1 MATKWRRRE
10 ETTTMDTDSIQLIHE
25 LIKLQ
30 ARRTPERTAVIWR
43 DRRLSYSE
51 LMNEVTRLSACL
63 RGRGVKAECVVGV
76 CLERSL
82 EVLIAL
88 LAVLDAGG
96 AYLPLDPAFPTERIA
111 FMLDDSRAHALIT
124 HSGLASRFTASTVQT
139 LAIDRPH
146 EWGASIEAPGYVAPT
161 AASLAYLMYTSGS
174 TGVPK
179 GVMVEHRN
187 VVNFFRGMDEV
198 LGTEPGVWLA
208 VTSISFDISVL
219 ELLWTLTRGFVVVIQ
234 GDEEKLT
241 AGEYGFAEQITRH
254 SVTHLQCTP
263 TMAELVI
270 RRPLMAEGLKTLR
283 KLLVGGEPLP
293 AELAD
298 SLRRLVS
305 GEVHNMYGPT
315 ETTIWST
322 TAAIRAGEAVTIGR
336 PILNTQIC
344 IVRDDGCECPRGE
357 IGEIF
362 IGGDGVARGY
372 WQRPEL
378 TAQRFV
384 DLRFEGEAARR
395 FYRTGDLARYREDGN
410 IEFHGRVDH
419 QIKLRGYRV
428 ELGEVEAILGGHPA
442 VAQVVVCPYGQAGS
456 AQLAAYLVLE
466 PECAVTQDELRE
478 FARNKLPDYM
488 IPAVY
493 AFLPGLPLT
502 PNGKIDR
509 NALPKPNSLSAATTV
524 AESAAPATTLETT
537 IADVFNEALGV
548 AVGLERNFFEM
559 GATSLVIAE
568 AAATLA
574 DRLHQPLKITDLF
587 AHPTVK
593 ALALF
598 VGNHHHLDHTSQRA
612 ADRGAARRAAL
623 ARRRAARSG
632 QNAS

>member
-1 MATKWRRRE
+1 
-10 ETTTMDTDSIQLIHE
+10 MDADSIQLIHE
-25 LIKLQ
+25 SIKRQ
-30 ARRTPERTAVIWR
+30 ARLTPERTAVIWR
-43 DRRLSYSE
+43 NRRLSYSE
-51 LMNEVTRLSACL
+51 LMNEVTRLSVCL

-88 LAVLDAGG
+88 LAVLEAGG

-111 FMLDDSRAHALIT
+111 FMLDDSRAHTLIT
-124 HSGLASRFTASTVQT
+124 HSGLASRFAASTVQT
-139 LAIDRPH
+139 LIIDRPH
-146 EWGASIEAPGYVAPT
+146 EWGASIEAAGNPAPT
-161 AASLAYLMYTSGS
+161 PASLAYLMYTSGS

-219 ELLWTLTRGFVVVIQ
+219 ELLWTLARGFVVVIM

-241 AGEYGFAEQITRH
+241 AGEYGLAEQIARH

-263 TMAELVI
+263 TMAELLI
-270 RRPLMAEGLKTLR
+270 RRATMAEGLKTLR
-283 KLLVGGEPLP
+283 KLLVGGEALP
-293 AELAD
+293 AELAH
-298 SLRRLVS
+298 SLGHLVS
-305 GEVHNMYGPT
+305 GDIHNMYGPT

-322 TAAIRAGEAVTIGR
+322 TAAITPGEAVTIGR
-336 PILNTQIC
+336 PIINTQIYL
-344 IVRDDGCECPRGE
+344 VGEDGRECRRGDLGE
-357 IGEIF
+357 IL

-378 TAQRFV
+378 TAERFV
-384 DLRFEGEAARR
+384 DLQFESGATKRL
-395 FYRTGDLARYREDGN
+395 YRTGDLGRYREDGN

-428 ELGEVEAILGGHPA
+428 ELGEIEAILGGHPA
-442 VAQVVVCPYGQAGS
+442 VAQAVISPYGEAGN

-466 PECAVTQDELRE
+466 AECAVTQDELRE
-478 FARNKLPDYM
+478 FARRKLPDYM
-488 IPAVY
+488 IPTVFV
-493 AFLPGLPLT
+493 FLPGLPLT

-509 NALPKPNSLSAATTV
+509 HALPKPGSSSPAQTGAETT
-524 AESAAPATTLETT
+524 APATTVQTT
-537 IADVFNEALGV
+537 IAAVFSDALGV

-568 AAATLA
+568 AAATLGEKLN
-574 DRLHQPLKITDLF
+574 RPLKITDLF

-598 VGNHHHLDHTSQRA
+598 VGNHNTLDHTSQRA
-612 ADRGAARRAAL
+612 AERGAARRTAL
-623 ARRRAARSG
+623 ARRRAARAE
-632 QNAS
+632 QDAS

>member
-1 MATKWRRRE
+1 
-10 ETTTMDTDSIQLIHE
+10 MDPDSIQLIHE
-25 LIKLQ
+25 SIKRQ
-30 ARRTPERTAVIWR
+30 ARLTPERTAAIWR
-43 DRRLSYSE
+43 NRRLTYGE

-63 RGRGVKAECVVGV
+63 RGRGVKAECVIGV

-88 LAVLDAGG
+88 LAVLEAGG

-124 HSGLASRFTASTVQT
+124 HSGLASRFTSSTVQT
-139 LAIDRPH
+139 LIIDRPH
-146 EWGASIEAPGYVAPT
+146 EWGASIEAPGNLAPT
-161 AASLAYLMYTSGS
+161 PASLAYLMYTSGS

-187 VVNFFRGMDEV
+187 VANFFRGMDEI

-219 ELLWTLTRGFVVVIQ
+219 ELLWTLARGFVVVIQ

-241 AGEYGFAEQITRH
+241 AGEYGFAEQIAHH
-254 SVTHLQCTP
+254 SVTHVQCTP
-263 TMAELVI
+263 TMAELLI
-270 RRPLMAEGLKTLR
+270 RRPQMAQGLKTLR

-298 SLRRLVS
+298 SLRNIVT

-322 TAAIRAGEAVTIGR
+322 TATIRAGEAVTIGR

-344 IVRDDGCECPRGE
+344 ILGEDGRERPRGE

-378 TAQRFV
+378 TAERFV
-384 DLRFEGEAARR
+384 DLRFEGEAAKR

-428 ELGEVEAILGGHPA
+428 ELGEIEAILGGHPA
-442 VAQVVVCPYGQAGS
+442 IAQAVVCPFGEAGN
-456 AQLAAYLVLE
+456 AQLAAYLVME
-466 PECAVTQDELRE
+466 AEGAVTQDELRE
-478 FARNKLPDYM
+478 FARRKLPDYM
-488 IPAVY
+488 IPAVF
-493 AFLPGLPLT
+493 AFVPSLPLT

-509 NALPKPNSLSAATTV
+509 HALPKPSSLSAAQTV
-524 AESAAPATTLETT
+524 AETAAPATAIQST
-537 IADVFNEALGV
+537 IAAVFSDALGE

-568 AAATLA
+568 AAATLGE
-574 DRLHQPLKITDLF
+574 RLNHPLKITDLF

-598 VGNHHHLDHTSQRA
+598 VGNHHALDHTSQRA
-612 ADRGAARRAAL
+612 AERGAARRVAL

-632 QNAS
+632 QDAN

>member
-1 MATKWRRRE
+1 
-10 ETTTMDTDSIQLIHE
+10 MDVDSIQLIHE
-25 LIKLQ
+25 LIKHQ
-30 ARRTPERTAVIWR
+30 AGLTPERTAVIWR
-43 DRRLSYSE
+43 DQRLSYRE
-51 LMNEVTRLSACL
+51 LMNEVSRLSACL
-63 RGRGVKAECVVGV
+63 RARGVRAESVIGV

-82 EVLIAL
+82 EMLIAL

-124 HSGLASRFTASTVQT
+124 HSGLASRFAASAVQT
-139 LAIDRPH
+139 LVIDRPH
-146 EWGASIEAPGYVAPT
+146 EWDNGVEAPDNLAPT
-161 AASLAYLMYTSGS
+161 SASLAYLMYTSGS

-187 VVNFFRGMDEV
+187 VVNFFRGMDDI

-219 ELLWTLTRGFVVVIQ
+219 ELLWTLARGFVVVIQ
-234 GDEEKLT
+234 GNEEKLT
-241 AGEYGFAEQITRH
+241 AGEYGLAQQIARH

-263 TMAELVI
+263 TMAELLI

-283 KLLVGGEPLP
+283 KLLVGGEPVP

-298 SLRRLVS
+298 SLSHIVS
-305 GEVHNMYGPT
+305 GDVHNMYGPT

-322 TAAIRAGEAVTIGR
+322 TAAITAGEAVTIGQ
-336 PILNTQIC
+336 PIVNTQIY
-344 IVRDDGCECPRGE
+344 IVGGDGRECPRGE

-378 TAQRFV
+378 TAERFV
-384 DLRFEGEAARR
+384 DRQFEDTGAQR

-428 ELGEVEAILGGHPA
+428 ELGEIEAILGRHAA
-442 VAQVVVCPYGQAGS
+442 VAQAVVCPYGEAGN

-466 PECAVTQDELRE
+466 AECAVTQDELRE
-478 FARNKLPDYM
+478 FARRELPDYM
-488 IPAVY
+488 IPAVF

-509 NALPKPNSLSAATTV
+509 HALPKPGSLSTAQTV
-524 AESAAPATTLETT
+524 AETAAPATTIQAT
-537 IADVFNEALGV
+537 IAAVFSDALGV

-568 AAATLA
+568 ATATLA
-574 DRLHQPLKITDLF
+574 ERLNHPLKITDLF

-598 VGNHHHLDHTSQRA
+598 VGNHHPLDHTSQRA
-612 ADRGAARRAAL
+612 AERGAVRRAAL
-623 ARRRAARSG
+623 SRRRAARSG
-632 QNAS
+632 HGAS